1 MKRRFLKVAG
11 NNSPSRLCFCKL
23 GLSKEIALSF
33 TFPVNSVIPSALE
46 LPTGR
51 LEKIG

>member
-1 MKRRFLKVAG
+1 MKCSFLKVAEKSG
-11 NNSPSRLCFCKL
+11 LSFCKL

-33 TFPVNSVIPSALE
+33 TFPVNSLIPSALE
-46 LPTGR
+46 LLTGR